1 MLVCSFSLRRGEAAQ
16 IDSVHFTHGF
26 TSFQGGLYQSK
37 AVLARKE
44 NSKRSEKE
52 KSMIEKI
59 AKLPPE
65 LQDKFADK
73 LDGAAMALDVLEK
86 RTANAEN
93 KV

>member
-1 MLVCSFSLRRGEAAQ
+1 MIRATASSFFSA
-16 IDSVHFTHGF
+16 HGLT
-26 TSFQGGLYQSK
+26 TSRSS
-37 AVLARKE
+37 ARKE
-44 NSKRSEKE
+44 NSKMSEKE

>member
-1 MLVCSFSLRRGEAAQ
+1 M
-16 IDSVHFTHGF
+16 
-26 TSFQGGLYQSK
+26 
-37 AVLARKE
+37 
-44 NSKRSEKE
+44 SEKE

-73 LDGAAMALDVLEK
+73 LDAAMALDVLEK

>member
-1 MLVCSFSLRRGEAAQ
+1 M
-16 IDSVHFTHGF
+16 
-26 TSFQGGLYQSK
+26 
-37 AVLARKE
+37 
-44 NSKRSEKE
+44 SEKE

-59 AKLPPE
+59 AKLPSE

>member
-1 MLVCSFSLRRGEAAQ
+1 M
-16 IDSVHFTHGF
+16 
-26 TSFQGGLYQSK
+26 
-37 AVLARKE
+37 
-44 NSKRSEKE
+44 SEKE

-73 LDGAAMALDVLEK
+73 LDGAAMARDVLEK